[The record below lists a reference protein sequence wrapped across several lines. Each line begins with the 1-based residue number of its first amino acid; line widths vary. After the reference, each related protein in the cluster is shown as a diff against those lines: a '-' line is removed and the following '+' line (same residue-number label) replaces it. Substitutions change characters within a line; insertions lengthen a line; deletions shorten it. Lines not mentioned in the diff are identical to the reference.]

1 LAQPPPPP
9 SWEGGSTPPPPPG
22 GGTPWDRRGQIG
34 FLPALFETTKEVLA
48 TPTEF
53 FRRMAV
59 TGGIGGPL
67 LYALILG
74 YFGVVVSA
82 VYDTVFSTVMGDFAS
97 WGRRGELERFLP
109 LLEGGGSLLF
119 RLLLGP
125 FMILFFLFLASGIYH
140 LVLLVLGG
148 AQRGFE
154 ATFRVVSFSQAT
166 SVLMIVPMCGAI
178 VALVYYVVVAIIGLS
193 EAHGTSRGTAA
204 AAVLLPILL
213 VCCCCVVAGVAGVGM
228 IGGLAGMWG
237 GQGH

>member
-9 SWEGGSTPPPPPG
+9 SWEGGSTPPPPG

-53 FRRMAV
+53 FRRMPV

-82 VYDTVFSTVMGDFAS
+82 IYDTVFSTVMGDFAS